1 MTSAMPVVGE
11 DVLQSGII
19 SLANRNIS
27 RTTTQPGLNLT
38 RSPSI
43 TRTHAQVTTTGEM
56 RRVFRRAYATKKPAG
71 PLSTSA
77 TVAKSAAAVSALF
90 LFGYYF
96 TDSRA
101 AVHRY
106 VVVPAMRVVAP
117 DAEDAHAFGL
127 TVLRMLWEYG
137 LHPRDRLGI
146 REEDDKEPFLETY
159 VWDKR
164 IINPIYI
171 SAGLD
176 KNAEAVDALFA
187 LGPSIVEVGCVTP
200 LPQTGNPRPRVF
212 RLVPDKALI
221 NRYGFN
227 SLGSD
232 YVARKLRERVLR
244 YASDHN
250 MTEQAVLDS
259 LPASLYDGKL
269 LAVQI
274 GKNKS
279 VNEDDVEGVKEAY
292 LSGVRSLGLYADV
305 LVVNVSSPNT
315 PGLRKLQ
322 SGERLAELLSAVV
335 TEAKKVNKKN
345 KPRVIVKISPD
356 ESSKQQIDEITSAI
370 KKSGIDGVIVANTTL
385 RRPES
390 LVSAPHLVHEA
401 GGLSGPELYEPMRH
415 LVREYRR
422 RLPRDKEIW
431 ASGGVSTGQDALDV
445 LKEGAGVVGVYTAM
459 VYGGVGTIGTIKEE
473 IRDIVRKT
481 VANRK

>member
-1 MTSAMPVVGE
+1 M
-11 DVLQSGII
+11 
-19 SLANRNIS
+19 
-27 RTTTQPGLNLT
+27 
-38 RSPSI
+38 SPSHLRSLFRLRGF
-43 TRTHAQVTTTGEM
+43 TAANGSST
-56 RRVFRRAYATKKPAG
+56 VFVSRLRLLQRQSPVLVLRNTYATATTKKPAG
-71 PLSTSA
+71 PLSTA
-77 TVAKSAAAVSALF
+77 KTVVKSTIAVSTLL
-90 LFGYYF
+90 LFGYYW

-101 AVHRY
+101 AVHQY
-106 VVVPAMRVVAP
+106 AAVPAIRILMP

-127 TVLRMLWEYG
+127 KVLSVMWDYG
-137 LHPRDRLGI
+137 LHPRDRLGQ
-146 REEDDKEPFLETY
+146 REEGDEEPFLETY

-187 LGPSIVEVGCVTP
+187 LGPSIIEVGCVTP
-200 LPQTGNPRPRVF
+200 LPQPGNPRPRVF

-244 YASDHN
+244 YAANHK
-250 MTEQAVLDS
+250 MTEQQVLDQ
-259 LPASLYDGKL
+259 LPASLYPGKL

-274 GKNKS
+274 GKNKAVS
-279 VNEDDVEGVKEAY
+279 EDDIEGVKAAY
-292 LSGVRSLGLYADV
+292 IAGVKSLGLYADV
-305 LVVNVSSPNT
+305 IVVNVSSPNT

-322 SGERLAELLSAVV
+322 SGDTLTELLSAVV
-335 TEAKKVNKKN
+335 AEAKLLKKKE

-356 ESSKQQIDEITSAI
+356 ESSKQQIEDITTAI
-370 KKSGIDGVIVANTTL
+370 KRSGIDGVIVANTTL
-385 RRPES
+385 RRPETLDS
-390 LVSAPHLVHEA
+390 SPHLVHEA
-401 GGLSGPELYEPMRH
+401 GGLSGPELYEPMRQ

-445 LKEGAGVVGVYTAM
+445 LREGAGVVGVYTAM
-459 VYGGVGTIGTIKEE
+459 VYGGVGTIGRIKEE
-473 IRDIVRKT
+473 IRDIVVKT
-481 VANRK
+481 VASRNNSK

>member
-1 MTSAMPVVGE
+1 M
-11 DVLQSGII
+11 
-19 SLANRNIS
+19 
-27 RTTTQPGLNLT
+27 
-38 RSPSI
+38 SPSHLRPLLRPRAF
-43 TRTHAQVTTTGEM
+43 TGANGAFSALKQPSPFHA
-56 RRVFRRAYATKKPAG
+56 FRRTYATKKS
-71 PLSTSA
+71 PLSTTR
-77 TVAKSAAAVSALF
+77 TVVKSTIAVSALA
-90 LFGYYF
+90 LFGYYT

-106 VVVPAMRVVAP
+106 FVVPALRVIAP

-127 TVLRMLWEYG
+127 KVLRVLWDYG

-187 LGPSIVEVGCVTP
+187 LGPSIIEVGCVTP
-200 LPQTGNPRPRVF
+200 QPQTGNPRPRVF
-212 RLVPDKALI
+212 RLVADKALI

-244 YASDHN
+244 YAADN
-250 MTEQAVLDS
+250 GMTEQDVLDN
-259 LPASLYDGKL
+259 LPASLYPGKL

-279 VNEDDVEGVKEAY
+279 VSEDDIEGVKEAY
-292 LSGVRSLGLYADV
+292 ISGVKALGLYADV

-322 SGERLAELLSAVV
+322 SGNTLTELLSAVV
-335 TEAKKVNKKN
+335 VEAKKVEKKD

-356 ESSKQQIDEITSAI
+356 ESSKQQIEDITSAI
-370 KKSGIDGVIVANTTL
+370 KRSGVDGVVVANTTL
-385 RRPES
+385 RRPET
-390 LVSAPHLVHEA
+390 LVSPPHLVHEA
-401 GGLSGPELYEPMRH
+401 GGLSGPELFDTMRD

-431 ASGGVSTGQDALDV
+431 ASGGVSTGQDALEV

-459 VYGGVGTIGTIKEE
+459 VYGGVGTIGRIKEE
-473 IRDIVRKT
+473 IRDIVRTT
-481 VANRK
+481 VAKKNGGK

>member
-1 MTSAMPVVGE
+1 MSTSYFRPLLRPRTFMG
-11 DVLQSGII
+11 
-19 SLANRNIS
+19 ANGAFSALR
-27 RTTTQPGLNLT
+27 QPSALHT
-38 RSPSI
+38 
-43 TRTHAQVTTTGEM
+43 
-56 RRVFRRAYATKKPAG
+56 FRRTYATKKT
-71 PLSTSA
+71 PLSTTK
-77 TVAKSAAAVSALF
+77 TVVKSTIAITTLA
-90 LFGYYF
+90 LFGYYA

-106 VVVPAMRVVAP
+106 FVVPALRVIAP

-127 TVLRMLWEYG
+127 KALRVLWDFG

-187 LGPSIVEVGCVTP
+187 LGPSIIEVGCVTP
-200 LPQTGNPRPRVF
+200 QPQAGNPRPRVF
-212 RLVPDKALI
+212 RLVADKALI

-244 YASDHN
+244 YATDN
-250 MTEQAVLDS
+250 GMTEQDVLDN
-259 LPASLYDGKL
+259 LPASLYPGKL

-279 VNEDDVEGVKEAY
+279 VSEDDIEGVKEAY
-292 LSGVRSLGLYADV
+292 ISGVKSLGLYADV

-322 SGERLAELLSAVV
+322 SGSTLTELLSAVV
-335 TEAKKVNKKN
+335 AEAKKVEKKE

-356 ESSKQQIDEITSAI
+356 ENSKQQIEDITSAI
-370 KKSGIDGVIVANTTL
+370 KRSGVDGVVVANTTL
-385 RRPES
+385 RRPDT
-390 LVSAPHLVHEA
+390 LVSPSHLVHEA
-401 GGLSGPELYEPMRH
+401 GGLSGPELFDTMRD

-445 LKEGAGVVGVYTAM
+445 LREGAGVVGVYTAM
-459 VYGGVGTIGTIKEE
+459 VYGGVGTIGRIKEE
-473 IRDIVRKT
+473 IRDIVRST
-481 VANRK
+481 VAKRNGGK

>member
-1 MTSAMPVVGE
+1 M
-11 DVLQSGII
+11 
-19 SLANRNIS
+19 
-27 RTTTQPGLNLT
+27 
-38 RSPSI
+38 SPSHL
-43 TRTHAQVTTTGEM
+43 RPLLRPRAFTGANGAFSAL
-56 RRVFRRAYATKKPAG
+56 RQPSAFQAFRRTYATKKT
-71 PLSTSA
+71 PLSTTG
-77 TVAKSAAAVSALF
+77 TVVKSTIAITTLA
-90 LFGYYF
+90 LFGYYA

-106 VVVPAMRVVAP
+106 FVVPALRVIAP
-117 DAEDAHAFGL
+117 DAEDAHALGL
-127 TVLRMLWEYG
+127 KMLRVLWDYG
-137 LHPRDRLGI
+137 LHPRDRLGM

-187 LGPSIVEVGCVTP
+187 LGPSIIEVGCVTP
-200 LPQTGNPRPRVF
+200 QPQTGNARPRVF
-212 RLVPDKALI
+212 RLVADKALI

-244 YASDHN
+244 YAADN
-250 MTEQAVLDS
+250 GMTEQDVLDN
-259 LPASLYDGKL
+259 LPASLYPGKL

-279 VNEDDVEGVKEAY
+279 VSEDDIEGVKAAY
-292 LSGVRSLGLYADV
+292 ISGVKSLGLYADV

-322 SGERLAELLSAVV
+322 SGNTLTELLSAVV
-335 TEAKKVNKKN
+335 VEAKKVDKKE

-356 ESSKQQIDEITSAI
+356 ESSKQQIDDITSAI
-370 KKSGIDGVIVANTTL
+370 KRSGVDGVVVANTTL
-385 RRPES
+385 RRPDT
-390 LVSAPHLVHEA
+390 LVSPPHLVHEA
-401 GGLSGPELYEPMRH
+401 GGLSGPELFDTMRD
-415 LVREYRR
+415 LVKEYRR

-459 VYGGVGTIGTIKEE
+459 IYGGAGTIGRIKEE
-473 IRDIVRKT
+473 IREIVRTTIAK
-481 VANRK
+481 KEGGK

>member
-1 MTSAMPVVGE
+1 MPPSHLRLLLRPRGVLTTNGPISAFRHPSPVF
-11 DVLQSGII
+11 VL
-19 SLANRNIS
+19 
-27 RTTTQPGLNLT
+27 
-38 RSPSI
+38 
-43 TRTHAQVTTTGEM
+43 
-56 RRVFRRAYATKKPAG
+56 RRAYATKPAG
-71 PLSTSA
+71 PLSTTA
-77 TVAKSAAAVSALF
+77 TIVKSTVAVSALF

-101 AVHRY
+101 AIHRY
-106 VVVPAMRVVAP
+106 VAVPGIRIITP

-127 TVLRMLWEYG
+127 KILRVLWDFG
-137 LHPRDRLGI
+137 LHPRDRLGL
-146 REEDDKEPFLETY
+146 REEDEKEPFLETY

-164 IINPIYI
+164 IVNPIYI

-176 KNAEAVDALFA
+176 KNAEVVDALFA

-212 RLVPDKALI
+212 RLVADKALI

-232 YVARKLRERVLR
+232 YVARKLRERVVR
-244 YASDHN
+244 YANDHN
-250 MTEQAVLDS
+250 MTEQQVLDS

-274 GKNKS
+274 GKNKAVS
-279 VNEDDVEGVKEAY
+279 EDDVEGVKAAY
-292 LSGVRSLGLYADV
+292 ISGVKSLGLYADV

-322 SGERLAELLSAVV
+322 SGDRLTDLLAAVV
-335 TEAKKVNKKN
+335 AEAKKLPKKE

-356 ESSKQQIDEITSAI
+356 ENSKEQIEDITTAI

-385 RRPES
+385 RRPET
-390 LVSAPHLVHEA
+390 LVSPPYLVHEA
-401 GGLSGPELYEPMRH
+401 GGLSGPELFEPMRL

-431 ASGGVSTGQDALDV
+431 ASGGVSTGQNALDV
-445 LKEGAGVVGVYTAM
+445 LTEGAGAVGVYTAM
-459 VYGGVGTIGTIKEE
+459 VYGGVGTIGRIKEE
-473 IRDIVRKT
+473 IRAIVRKT
-481 VANRK
+481 VEARNSRK